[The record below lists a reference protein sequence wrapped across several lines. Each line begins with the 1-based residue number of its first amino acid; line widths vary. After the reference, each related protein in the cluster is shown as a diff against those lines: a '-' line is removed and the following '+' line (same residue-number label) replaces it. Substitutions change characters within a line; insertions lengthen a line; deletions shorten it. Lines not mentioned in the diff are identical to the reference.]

1 MICDKRKFIFT
12 RVAKTGTST
21 IISYLFPIKP
31 DQHWKTHQNE
41 INTKI
46 KNWENYDA
54 NHYPM
59 YKIKEV
65 VSKEKY
71 NEYFKFGFV
80 RNPYE
85 RCVSAWKYNIKMGF
99 TCSEEKLFDFIEYL
113 NPTDI
118 NSKYLNQYE
127 FVDGCDFIGRFENL
141 QEDFNTVCDKIR
153 IPHEKLPHKNK
164 TNHKHYTEYYD
175 DETKQI
181 VAERYA
187 KDIEYFGYKFGS

>member
-12 RVAKTGTST
+12 RVAKTGTSS
-21 IISYLFPIKP
+21 IIRYLFPQKRG
-31 DQHWKTHQNE
+31 QHWKVHQNNT
-41 INTKI
+41 NTKI
-46 KNWENYDA
+46 KNWENFDH

-99 TCSEEKLFDFIEYL
+99 TCSEETLFDFIKDL

-118 NSKYLNQYE
+118 TSKYLNQYE
-127 FVDGCDFIGRFENL
+127 FVDGCDFIGRFEKL
-141 QEDFNTVCDKIR
+141 QSDFDTICDKIGV
-153 IPHEKLPHKNK
+153 PQKQLPYVNK
-164 TNHKHYTEYYD
+164 SNHKHYTEYYD
-175 DETKQI
+175 DETCEI
-181 VAERYA
+181 VTELFT
-187 KDIEYFGYKFGS
+187 KDIEYFGYEFG